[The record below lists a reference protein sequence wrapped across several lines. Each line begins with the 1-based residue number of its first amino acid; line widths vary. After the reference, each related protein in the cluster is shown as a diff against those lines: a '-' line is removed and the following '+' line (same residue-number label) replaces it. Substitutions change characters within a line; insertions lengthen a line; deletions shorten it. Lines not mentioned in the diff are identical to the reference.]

1 MGQRTMWG
9 VLAALLLWSA
19 AAARGNEADL
29 RQLAG
34 KTIDLETATRKYL
47 TAVTVDRVLE
57 EKDRVTGVS
66 VRVGKKLQTI
76 PVHQIVEIYVDAKP
90 LDLEYDTSTK
100 VLGHSTDKERRRLE
114 YEAAVSAR
122 LAETK
127 RKLWPRL
134 TDAQMRQGEKEH
146 FRHIEEVREL
156 FPELRLA
163 VKESQYYILCSDM
176 PSTDLDKSLAAL
188 DALYDSLCDGF
199 EIPRGRNIWYGKCV
213 VHAFTDRSSF
223 LKWEQH
229 YYKGGD
235 TKATGKTHGNSET
248 GRVIISAHRA
258 ADFPN
263 FAGLMT
269 HETTH
274 GFYHRYLSTASLP
287 KWLNEGIADWASETV
302 VPQITG
308 PRRKQLQA
316 LDYCRKNG
324 TLPEDFFSEIEIGW
338 RYGMGTNLA
347 RFLQKTNETKYREFI
362 VGIKEGYP
370 AEESLM
376 RTFEW
381 DLDDLLK
388 EYGKSIGVPTLKL
401 EGR

>member
-1 MGQRTMWG
+1 MWG
-9 VLAALLLWSA
+9 IVVAAMLWA
-19 AAARGNEADL
+19 AAGVRADEYDL
-29 RQLAG
+29 RQLVG
-34 KTIDLETATRKYL
+34 KTIDLELATKKHL
-47 TAVTVDRVLE
+47 TAVTVEKVIE
-57 EKDRVTGVS
+57 EKDRVGSLS
-66 VRVGKKLQTI
+66 VRIGKKVQTV
-76 PVHQIVEIYVDAKP
+76 PAYQIVEVFLDAKP
-90 LDLEYDTSTK
+90 WDIEYDSKTK
-100 VLGHSTDKERRRLE
+100 VLSHSPDKRRRRLA
-114 YEAAVSAR
+114 YEAEVSAR
-122 LAETK
+122 LAGIK

-134 TDAQMRQGEKEH
+134 TSAQMAQGEKEH
-146 FRHIEEVREL
+146 FKHVEEVREL
-156 FPELRLA
+156 FPELSLA
-163 VKESQYYILCSDM
+163 VKESQYFILCSDM
-176 PSTDLDKSLAAL
+176 PSVDLDKSLAGL

-199 EIPRGRNIWYGKCV
+199 QIPRGRNIWYGKCV

-235 TKATGKTHGNSET
+235 TKATGKTHHNDNT
-248 GRVIISAHRA
+248 GRVIISAHRST
-258 ADFPN
+258 DFHN
-263 FAGLMT
+263 FVGLMT

-274 GFYHRYLSTASLP
+274 GFFARYLSNASMP

-302 VPQITG
+302 VPQISG

-324 TLPEDFFSEIEIGW
+324 TLPEDFFAEIELGW

-347 RFLQKTNETKYREFI
+347 KFLQKTNEAKYREFV
-362 VGIKEGYP
+362 VGIKEGFP

-381 DLDDLLK
+381 DFDDLLT
-388 EYGKSIGVPTLKL
+388 EYGQSIGVPALKL